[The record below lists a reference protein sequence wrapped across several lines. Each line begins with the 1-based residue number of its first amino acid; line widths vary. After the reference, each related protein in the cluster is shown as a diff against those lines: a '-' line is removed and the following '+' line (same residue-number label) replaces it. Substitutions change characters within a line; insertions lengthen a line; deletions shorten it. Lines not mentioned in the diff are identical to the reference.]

1 MCDNPAGHCGIFMG
15 NSTRLLIWPSISRQS
30 AKRMSPLL
38 SWYAL
43 MPPSGARVMTSLP
56 FSHGP
61 WEAMYRSSSPSAASI
76 WQNASWYPRSVAL
89 VNQFSTIL
97 PIKPLLS
104 LSVSNGFKFSLEFRV
119 ILDLFRCPLEC
130 RNHVWVNNKRT
141 CGLPGLIKSDLT
153 HVDHVQEHS
162 GIEWLTLGV
171 QGLAGLLSRLLNSLK
186 KDLHFQ
192 STHLF

>member
-43 MPPSGARVMTSLP
+43 VPPSGARVMTSLP
-56 FSHGP
+56 FSNGP

-97 PIKPLLS
+97 PIKPLLA
-104 LSVSNGFKFSLEFRV
+104 LSIVDGFESSLEFWV
-119 ILDLFRCPLEC
+119 IFDLFGGSLEGWSHIWMDDKGS
-130 RNHVWVNNKRT
+130 RRASK
-141 CGLPGLIKSDLT
+141 PIKSYLAHFHD
-153 HVDHVQEHS
+153 VQKHS
-162 GIEWLTLGV
+162 AVNGRTFGV
-171 QGLAGLLSRLLNSLK
+171 QFLTCLIGTFLNSCEQSP
-186 KDLHFQ
+186 HFMC
-192 STHLF
+192 S